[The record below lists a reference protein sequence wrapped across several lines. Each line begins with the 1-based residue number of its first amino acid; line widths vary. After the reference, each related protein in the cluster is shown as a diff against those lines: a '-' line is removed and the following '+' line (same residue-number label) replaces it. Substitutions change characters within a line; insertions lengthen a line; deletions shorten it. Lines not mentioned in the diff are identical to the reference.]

1 MAGVVSPLR
10 PPPPSPS
17 PSLCLTLLS
26 SALLFPGLCLG
37 AADVWGNALFSSSVP
52 HAQPSGRPRISAPPP
67 YEEYSWE
74 PALPQQNLGDSVHS
88 LGPLIPS
95 FPTGFRW
102 KELCKSCFLVS
113 IQRQFHAV
121 RSSLCCARGR
131 TDTDLID
138 ISVGGKGGGGVER
151 LSLEELQH
159 LVSSVF
165 VFEPSGLTGGSAL
178 YNVP

>member
-1 MAGVVSPLR
+1 M
-10 PPPPSPS
+10 
-17 PSLCLTLLS
+17 
-26 SALLFPGLCLG
+26 
-37 AADVWGNALFSSSVP
+37 
-52 HAQPSGRPRISAPPP
+52 
-67 YEEYSWE
+67 
-74 PALPQQNLGDSVHS
+74 
-88 LGPLIPS
+88 
-95 FPTGFRW
+95 
-102 KELCKSCFLVS
+102 S

-178 YNVP
+178 YNVPQGMFFYNRLKSKTETL

>member
-1 MAGVVSPLR
+1 M
-10 PPPPSPS
+10 
-17 PSLCLTLLS
+17 
-26 SALLFPGLCLG
+26 
-37 AADVWGNALFSSSVP
+37 
-52 HAQPSGRPRISAPPP
+52 
-67 YEEYSWE
+67 
-74 PALPQQNLGDSVHS
+74 
-88 LGPLIPS
+88 
-95 FPTGFRW
+95 
-102 KELCKSCFLVS
+102 S

-138 ISVGGKGGGGVER
+138 ISVGGGEGVCVCVES